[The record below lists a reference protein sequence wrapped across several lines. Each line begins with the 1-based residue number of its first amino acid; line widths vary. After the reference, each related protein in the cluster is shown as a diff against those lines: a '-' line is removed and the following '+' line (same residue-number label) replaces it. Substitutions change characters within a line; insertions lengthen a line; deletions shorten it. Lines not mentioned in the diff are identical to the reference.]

1 MITLIKQDST
11 WDIEE
16 PDEAT
21 TCTTIEIA
29 SDYLLSLGV
38 LDDEIDLALISI
50 YVNEHK
56 QATFK
61 DGKFVAS
68 V

>member
-11 WDIEE
+11 WDVEQ
-16 PDEAT
+16 PDEFT
-21 TCTTIEIA
+21 TCTTIELA

-38 LDDEIDLALISI
+38 TDDEIDNAIISI
-50 YVNEHK
+50 YANGHK
-56 QATFK
+56 EATFK

-68 V
+68 I